1 MKTRRGSALPLLSLV
16 LSCIAL
22 TVSTASILDFFPD
35 SEQIEL
41 DSPKERRANLV
52 FEIGSVEMRP
62 AAPPESSNVESKLEG
77 LLGDEANKDLD
88 RAAGS
93 IGENLNVDAYF
104 ERTKRRDTVEI
115 GETLDVATYVRPDSG
130 DTVDIGPNLLV
141 EEY

>member
-1 MKTRRGSALPLLSLV
+1 
-16 LSCIAL
+16 
-22 TVSTASILDFFPD
+22 
-35 SEQIEL
+35 
-41 DSPKERRANLV
+41 
-52 FEIGSVEMRP
+52 MRP

-77 LLGDEANKDLD
+77 LRGDEANKDLD

>member
-41 DSPKERRANLV
+41 DSLKERRANLV

-77 LLGDEANKDLD
+77 LRGDEANKDLD